1 MLSLSLF
8 RASRSASSS
17 DTGSA
22 NAQTSHSHTNAGNQT
37 ESVKFGPTWSEVGS
51 QTSVLVASQMPEV
64 KRMVVLAA
72 TQKLFTDRFFDITD
86 LRKIAELVG
95 VPTNGGAWAMLQ
107 PLHCVQYNDMPP
119 MLREAIPHL
128 VNECLTARQAVVI
141 DVQTALKGVD
151 L

>member
-22 NAQTSHSHTNAGNQT
+22 NAQTSHSHTNAGKQT
-37 ESVKFGPTWSEVGS
+37 ESTSFGPTWSEVGS

-72 TQKLFTDRFFDITD
+72 TQKLFTKSYFDISA
-86 LRKIAELVG
+86 LNKIAEIVG
-95 VPTNGGAWAMLQ
+95 VPTRGGAWAMLQ
-107 PLHCVQYNDMPP
+107 PLHCIDYADMPP

-128 VNECLTARQAVVI
+128 VNECLTAGQAVVI